1 MDKIFKSRGS
11 FDAYIEGSILVTS
24 TKGSWNVE
32 MQRESSLQSAPF
44 VAQLEQAGKPWAV
57 IVQVHETLLS
67 SPEVLMA
74 GRQSVASMAQSS
86 KLVAL
91 AWVVDKQVEGY
102 PLVVPRYK
110 EICAGLI
117 KAEFFT
123 SLAEAKAWLS
133 LELAGA

>member
-1 MDKIFKSRGS
+1 MDKIFKPRGS

-44 VAQLEQAGKPWAV
+44 VVQLEQTGKPWAV

-67 SPEVLMA
+67 SPEVLIA
-74 GRQSVASMAQSS
+74 GRLSIANMAQSS

-91 AWVVDKQVEGY
+91 AWVVDQQVEGY
-102 PLVVPRYK
+102 PLLVPRYR

-123 SLAEAKAWLS
+123 SLAEAKDWLN
-133 LELAGA
+133 LQLARA